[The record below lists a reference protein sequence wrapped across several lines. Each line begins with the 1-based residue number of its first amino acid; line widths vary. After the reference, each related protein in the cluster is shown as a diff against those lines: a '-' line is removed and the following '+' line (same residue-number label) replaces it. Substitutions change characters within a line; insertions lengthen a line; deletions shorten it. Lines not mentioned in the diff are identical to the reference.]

1 MCLIRKLKFLLSLF
15 FSINLL
21 CFSSLVRN
29 FPSQKYLEVA
39 NELFQAGKFAEA
51 EKFYLEALREDPQNF
66 RCLVHLGRI
75 ALLSNR
81 LNEAERWLNE
91 AAKLRPE
98 ERVPQTLL
106 AEIFYRR
113 DEFLKAAQFFRAA
126 GREAMAQKLE
136 SFKGLIPYRLKEK
149 QPSST
154 RVKFIITDPLPV
166 IEVRVNRGPAVNFFL
181 DTGASEIIVDSE
193 LAKELG
199 VTLFEAEKGTFAG
212 GQQANYV
219 HGKIDQLLI
228 GDFEIEN
235 IPVHVMDV
243 RRFSGPIFK
252 GKQVDG
258 IIGTVF
264 LYHFLATI
272 DYPHGELILRQKTK
286 ENWQLLEK
294 QIQQE
299 KPIVV
304 PFWLALDH
312 YILAWGRVNQSPEM
326 LFFVDT
332 GLAGGGFTCPESTLK
347 EAQIE
352 LMEDKATEGLGGG
365 GKIRVI
371 PFVVKELS
379 LGEAKEKNVIGIFT
393 GAFPLERAF
402 GFRIGGLISHAFF
415 RPYALT
421 LDFRQMRLILKKM
434 GT

>member
-1 MCLIRKLKFLLSLF
+1 MKNKVRAFILVFLSLGLLLA
-15 FSINLL
+15 SIAQ
-21 CFSSLVRN
+21 SS
-29 FPSQKYLEVA
+29 SDQKILESA
-39 NELFQAGKFAEA
+39 DELFQAGKFAEA
-51 EKFYLEALREDPQNF
+51 EKLYLEAIKEDPQNF

-81 LNEAERWLNE
+81 LAEAEKWLSQ
-91 AAKLRPE
+91 ASKLRPE

-113 DEFLKAAQFFRAA
+113 DEFLKAAPFFRAA
-126 GREAMAQKLE
+126 GREALAQKLE

-149 QPSST
+149 KLALT
-154 RVKFIITDPLPV
+154 RVKFLMTDPLPV

-181 DTGASEIIVDSE
+181 DTGASEIIIDPE
-193 LAKELG
+193 LAKE
-199 VTLFEAEKGTFAG
+199 VRATLFESEKGTFAG
-212 GQQANYV
+212 GQQANYL
-219 HGKIDQLLI
+219 HGKIDSLTI

-299 KPIVV
+299 KPVVV

-352 LMEDKATEGLGGG
+352 LMEDRATEGLGGG
-365 GKIRVI
+365 GKVKVI
-371 PFVVKELS
+371 PFIVEELS
-379 LGEAKEKNVIGIFT
+379 LGEAKEKNIIGVFT

-421 LDFRQMRLILKKM
+421 LDFGQMRLILKKM